1 MSRLDVH
8 EANRL
13 GELLDEVAALLG
25 SASEARWIVSRA
37 LSVENAD
44 EDPAATLS
52 RFDVPVSEQVASA
65 VAGMVGRRR
74 RGEPLQYV
82 LGTWDFRTLDVEV
95 DPRVLIPRPET
106 EQVAGYALEELNRG
120 EKRSGVREGADAWD
134 GCHQPD
140 AAELPGESGLVEDSD
155 VLAVDLGTGSG
166 VIALSLAAECRMP
179 SASKI
184 AIWATDS
191 SSEALAV
198 LGENLRR
205 LARRDPHAASRVRV
219 AKGTWF
225 DALPPELAGHLD
237 LVVSNPPYVSREN
250 WSHLDPEVRLYEPR
264 AALVA
269 GDTGL
274 ECLKVIVRGAARW
287 LKPGGSLVLEL
298 SPEQSGQVA
307 QEASLAGFDH
317 VEIRPDLAGR
327 DRALVARLPEEDNRP
342 GLLSG

>member
-1 MSRLDVH
+1 VR

-13 GELLDEVAALLG
+13 GELLQEAAALLD

-52 RFDVPVSEQVASA
+52 RFDSPVSEQVASA
-65 VAGMVGRRR
+65 VARMVARRR

-82 LGTWDFRTLDVEV
+82 LGTWDFRTLEVEV

-106 EQVAGYALEELNRG
+106 EQVAGFALEELTRQV
-120 EKRSGVREGADAWD
+120 KRLEVREDPDVSGVSHRRDTG
-134 GCHQPD
+134 
-140 AAELPGESGLVEDSD
+140 ELPRDSGLGQASAVR
-155 VLAVDLGTGSG
+155 AVDLGTGSG
-166 VIALSLAAECRMP
+166 VIALSLAAECCAP
-179 SASKI
+179 SAPRI
-184 AIWATDS
+184 EIWATDS

-198 LGENLRR
+198 LEENLGR
-205 LARRDPHAASRVRV
+205 LARRDPPAASRVRV

-237 LVVSNPPYVSREN
+237 LVVSNPPYVSRQE
-250 WSHLDPEVRLYEPR
+250 WSHLDPEVRLREPLG
-264 AALVA
+264 ALVA

-274 ECLKVIVRGAARW
+274 ECLKVIVREAARW

-298 SPEQSGQVA
+298 SPEQSGEIA
-307 QEASLAGFDH
+307 QEALLAGFGE
-317 VEIRPDLAGR
+317 VEIRPDLVGR
-327 DRALVARLPEEDNRP
+327 DRALVARLPEEDARP
-342 GLLSG
+342 ELLSG